1 LLLDHD
7 VWNLC
12 TGPYFLRE
20 GLATSDMDSDL
31 GLEVGL
37 DMRNETYLECLPP
50 FCSDLT
56 FHWGDGELL
65 AVALDVEDG
74 GASHLI
80 PDDACKIVSAEADR
94 DVAKVELLLHKVA
107 FGLIHDTLA
116 LDVDAVAVLDLE
128 NEEFLFALRARRSEG
143 DLYIPRGPCGHLVGL
158 RLRNECHAR
167 GYLPP
172 VPGLGV
178 AVIADDELLGDA
190 HVHVVVRELESQD
203 LLRDV
208 EDHWVSLSLDEEVEG
223 PVIDVV
229 GDGSAERLRGLAAE
243 HNVEA
248 SLLTRWYHLGERAA
262 LLQLGILVDEKPDV
276 DVLPQVV
283 GDDEALGRGGL
294 DEDGL
299 EVDLLWTSID
309 FLQLL
314 ASELNTAVPDFS
326 LCLWL
331 GFPLPLHDP
340 VLISLP
346 SIP

>member
-1 LLLDHD
+1 
-7 VWNLC
+7 
-12 TGPYFLRE
+12 
-20 GLATSDMDSDL
+20 M
-31 GLEVGL
+31 
-37 DMRNETYLECLPP
+37 
-50 FCSDLT
+50 
-56 FHWGDGELL
+56 
-65 AVALDVEDG
+65 
-74 GASHLI
+74 
-80 PDDACKIVSAEADR
+80 
-94 DVAKVELLLHKVA
+94 
-107 FGLIHDTLA
+107 A

-208 EDHWVSLSLDEEVEG
+208 EDHWVSLSLNEEVEG
-223 PVIDVV
+223 PIIDVV
-229 GDGSAERLRGLAAE
+229 GDGSAESLRGLAAE

-283 GDDEALGRGGL
+283 GDDEALGGGGL

-299 EVDLLWTSID
+299 EIDLLRTGVDL
-309 FLQLL
+309 LQLL
-314 ASELNTAVPDFS
+314 AAELHAAVSDLC

-331 GFPLPLHDP
+331 SLPFSLHDP
-340 VLISLP
+340 VLVSLSAVSEP
-346 SIP
+346 REVRLRGLVAVDGLLHVEEVDLRRH